1 MLLTDMLTNPVVIGE
16 YGKEMLKRY
25 SFVLRLLANDPQ
37 KAAEKLVDTIANNKK
52 EFTEYRML
60 RPWTI
65 MLSLVRVWWEDL
77 TKTGHTPE
85 YTLRYEDPYRP
96 KID

>member
-1 MLLTDMLTNPVVIGE
+1 
-16 YGKEMLKRY
+16 
-25 SFVLRLLANDPQ
+25 
-37 KAAEKLVDTIANNKK
+37 
-52 EFTEYRML
+52 ML

-65 MLSLVRVWWEDL
+65 LFSMLRVWWEDL

-85 YTLRYEDPYRP
+85 YTLRYENPYRP